1 MTRTQMKVDSSEKPE
16 TCTVCDKPI
25 KPGDGVA
32 IDRGQL
38 MHIVCYEK
46 ATRKP

>member
-1 MTRTQMKVDSSEKPE
+1 MKADSEKPQI
-16 TCTVCDKPI
+16 CTVCTKPI

-38 MHIVCYEK
+38 MHIGCYEK

>member
-1 MTRTQMKVDSSEKPE
+1 MDLKT
-16 TCTVCDKPI
+16 DKPDMCAVCGRPS

-38 MHIVCYEK
+38 MHIPCYEK
-46 ATRKP
+46 ATRKS

>member
-1 MTRTQMKVDSSEKPE
+1 MKAESIDKHE

-32 IDRGQL
+32 IDRGRL

-46 ATRKP
+46 ATRKV

>member
-1 MTRTQMKVDSSEKPE
+1 MKADSEKPE
-16 TCTVCDKPI
+16 TCAVCTKPI

-38 MHIVCYEK
+38 MHIGCYEK